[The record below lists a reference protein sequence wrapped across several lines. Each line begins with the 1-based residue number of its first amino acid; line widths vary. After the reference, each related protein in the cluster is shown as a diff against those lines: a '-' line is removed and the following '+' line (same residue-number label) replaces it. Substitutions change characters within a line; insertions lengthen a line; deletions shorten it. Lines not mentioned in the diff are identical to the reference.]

1 MSLILVGLG
10 GGVNQITEEGK
21 NAILNAKN
29 VIVTTNKSPSYTFF
43 ENIPHET
50 LDRFFDTAESFEDTN
65 ENAAKYVLSLKGKTV
80 LCTDGD
86 GLTGGIV
93 EKIMS
98 LKDDVSFAPGVS
110 STTLLKAKAK
120 VSGSYITY
128 TATEFISN
136 PPVEISRT
144 LPSFITEIDDAYI
157 ASEIKLIL
165 LDKVGEIDIF
175 FLKKTAKLIN
185 VLDLDRQKCDHTACI
200 VIPPAPLTERERYG
214 FSDLIEIM
222 KILRSPTGCPWD
234 REQTHESIRK
244 NLIEEAY
251 ELDEAIEK
259 DDINMM
265 TEECGDVLLQSA
277 FNALIGEEEGEFTLS
292 DMLTMLCAKLVNR
305 HTHIFGEIKASNS
318 AEALAAWEAA
328 KKKEKADKGKFDTVP
343 RAMPALLRAQKILKC
358 AGVKKVE
365 PENPKGKDVWGKI
378 LFDAVRDMRNEG
390 VDGEEA
396 LQGAISKFI
405 ESEEENIDS

>member
-10 GGVNQITEEGK
+10 RGVGQITEEGK
-21 NAILNAKN
+21 NAISNAKN
-29 VIVTTNKSPSYTFF
+29 VIVTTNKSPSYTYF
-43 ENIPHET
+43 ENIQHET
-50 LDRFFDTAESFEDTN
+50 LDRFFDSAESFELAY
-65 ENAAKYVLSLKGKTV
+65 ESAAKYVLSLKGKTV

-86 GLTGGIV
+86 GLTGSIV
-93 EKIMS
+93 EKILS
-98 LKDDVSFAPGVS
+98 LTDDVTFAPGVS

-128 TATEFISN
+128 TATDFIAN
-136 PPVEISRT
+136 PPVEISRS
-144 LPSFITEIDDAYI
+144 LPVFITEIDDNYI

-165 LDKVGEIDIF
+165 LDRVGEIDII
-175 FLKKTAKLIN
+175 FLKKTSKCIN
-185 VLDLDRQKCDHTACI
+185 VVEIDRQKCDHTACI
-200 VIPPAPLTERERYG
+200 IIPPAPLTERERYG
-214 FSDLIEIM
+214 FSDLIDIM

-259 DDINMM
+259 DDIDMM

-277 FNALIGEEEGEFTLS
+277 FNALIGEEEGEFTLA
-292 DMLTMLCAKLVNR
+292 DMFTMLCAKLVNR
-305 HTHIFGEIKASNS
+305 HTHIFGEIKAANA

-328 KKKEKADKGKFDTVP
+328 KKKEKAGKGKFDTVP

-358 AGVKKVE
+358 AGVQKVE
-365 PENPKGKDVWGKI
+365 PQNPKGKDAWGKL
-378 LFDAVRDMRNEG
+378 LFDLVRDMRNEG

-396 LQGAISKFI
+396 LQGAISEFI
-405 ESEEENIDS
+405 KSEEDKLDS